1 MWGHMPPHA
10 IFYIRHIDIISV
22 NQWFKYFEME
32 EHVMDE
38 VTMLRNK
45 IDSLERE
52 NQRLRE
58 QQNSLLVMGA
68 EQELYPGEIKDLIL
82 ETLSESIKNNPSRSR
97 RNDVIRDIIDHNDYQ
112 AIGKRKM
119 NKLKDDLRKSWNG
132 GMDRNLKRSL
142 KEFGFSIRIN
152 GRNKHVVG
160 TYYDDSRYQVT
171 FPSTPSDWR
180 SGLNIASTV
189 SHVCM

>member
-1 MWGHMPPHA
+1 M
-10 IFYIRHIDIISV
+10 RNNV
-22 NQWFKYFEME
+22 
-32 EHVMDE
+32 DE
-38 VTMLRNK
+38 ITMLQQK

-52 NQRLRE
+52 NRQLKARCN
-58 QQNSLLVMGA
+58 QKPLLMMGT

-82 ETLSESIKNNPSRSR
+82 ETLSEAIKNNPSRSR
-97 RNDVIRDIIDHNDYQ
+97 RNDVIQDIIDHNDYQ
-112 AIGKRKM
+112 AIGKMKM
-119 NKLKDDLRKSWNG
+119 RKLKDDLRKSWNG

-142 KEFGFSIRIN
+142 KEFGFNIRIN